1 MSAQV
6 GLMVEGQ
13 MGLNW
18 SHWRA
23 VLDLAERCGYQCVF
37 RSDHFT
43 NPAPPD
49 LDSLELFTSLTFAAT
64 HTRRIEFGSLVAPV
78 TFRHPTMTIRQAAAV
93 DELSGGR
100 LILGLG
106 AGWQGREHK
115 NYGIPFDDFTTRFG
129 KLTDALEI
137 TTRLLGDAKPVNYAG
152 KFISV
157 HDAVLLPRPARKTPI
172 LIGGN
177 GPKRTLP
184 LAAKYADEW
193 NGVFLDVA
201 GYRDR
206 NQQLDALLEKAGRD
220 PRIVKRSL
228 MAPFSW
234 AEGNEGIDKL
244 HAYVE
249 AGCQRFMLQYTNY
262 TDLAPLEA
270 WAAQHLGAFHAPTPA
285 R

>member
-1 MSAQV
+1 MRAQI

-18 SHWRA
+18 GHWRA
-23 VLDLAERCGYQCVF
+23 VLELAERCGYQCVF

-64 HTRRIEFGSLVAPV
+64 HTQRIELGSLVAPV
-78 TFRHPTMTIRQAAAV
+78 TFRHPTMTVRQAAAI

-106 AGWQGREHK
+106 AGWQAREHK
-115 NYGIPFDDFTTRFG
+115 NYGIPFDDFPTRFG

-137 TTRLLGDAKPVNYAG
+137 TARLFADAQPVNYAG
-152 KFISV
+152 KYLSV
-157 HDAVLLPRPARKTPI
+157 SDAVLLPRPPRKTPI

-193 NGVFLDVA
+193 NGVYLDVA
-201 GYRDR
+201 NYKDR
-206 NQQLDALLEKAGRD
+206 NAQLDILLEKAGRD
-220 PRIVKRSL
+220 PHSVKRSL
-228 MAPFSW
+228 MAPFAW
-234 AEGNEGIDKL
+234 AQGSEGIDKL
-244 HAYVE
+244 NAYID

-270 WAAQHLGAFHAPTPA
+270 WAAQHLSSFHTSATS